1 MNGEA
6 YAIRNRT
13 ESRANLLRAKNH
25 NAYRIVLTGGPC
37 AGKSSAAAE
46 LQEQLTSHGFLVFTL
61 PEIATVMFN
70 AGANWTQF
78 AETEEGLAA
87 FQSELTKLQIAQE
100 DSFLRLCG
108 VTEKPCVV
116 ICDRGLMDGKAYCTP
131 KVWDIVQK
139 KLWMNESRMLARY
152 DAVAF
157 MVTAADGAEE
167 FYTKDNNA
175 ARRENPEEA
184 VKVDRKL
191 KDCWQQHRNLAVFD
205 NTCTTFQSKVQSVVQ
220 FVLNQVAA
228 ANQPRKFYIQ
238 GDIEQ
243 CKRSFPKDVEFTEEI
258 IEEIESS
265 VGLLRAVSSLE
276 QTRYYVREQKLVGDV
291 VIEKTS
297 KVGAKEFDGYR
308 SIAADDGNEPT
319 IKSSL
324 HFTIDGIVW
333 EIYYSDSAKAH
344 VLLTYADANRDL
356 ARAMP
361 TFLDYSEEIGPQ
373 DSDYPIGN

>member
-1 MNGEA
+1 
-6 YAIRNRT
+6 
-13 ESRANLLRAKNH
+13 
-25 NAYRIVLTGGPC
+25 
-37 AGKSSAAAE
+37 
-46 LQEQLTSHGFLVFTL
+46 
-61 PEIATVMFN
+61 
-70 AGANWTQF
+70 
-78 AETEEGLAA
+78 
-87 FQSELTKLQIAQE
+87 
-100 DSFLRLCG
+100 
-108 VTEKPCVV
+108 
-116 ICDRGLMDGKAYCTP
+116 
-131 KVWDIVQK
+131 
-139 KLWMNESRMLARY
+139 
-152 DAVAF
+152 
-157 MVTAADGAEE
+157 
-167 FYTKDNNA
+167 
-175 ARRENPEEA
+175 
-184 VKVDRKL
+184 
-191 KDCWQQHRNLAVFD
+191 
-205 NTCTTFQSKVQSVVQ
+205 
-220 FVLNQVAA
+220 
-228 ANQPRKFYIQ
+228 
-238 GDIEQ
+238 
-243 CKRSFPKDVEFTEEI
+243 
-258 IEEIESS
+258 